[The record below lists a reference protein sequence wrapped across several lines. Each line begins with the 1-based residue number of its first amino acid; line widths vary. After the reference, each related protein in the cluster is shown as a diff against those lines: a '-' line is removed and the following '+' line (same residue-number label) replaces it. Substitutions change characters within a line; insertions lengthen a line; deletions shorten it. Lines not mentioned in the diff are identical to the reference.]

1 MSQGGSK
8 TVVCDALNN
17 ELGMFMSI
25 PQSGVIMTT
34 AECREPGS
42 CPLLKK
48 GKITQNLN
56 PKNKKYFKSVN
67 MVKQKDDIGVF
78 RHAESKSSFYVCC
91 AISAP

>member
-42 CPLLKK
+42 CPLLK
-48 GKITQNLN
+48 
-56 PKNKKYFKSVN
+56 
-67 MVKQKDDIGVF
+67 
-78 RHAESKSSFYVCC
+78 
-91 AISAP
+91 